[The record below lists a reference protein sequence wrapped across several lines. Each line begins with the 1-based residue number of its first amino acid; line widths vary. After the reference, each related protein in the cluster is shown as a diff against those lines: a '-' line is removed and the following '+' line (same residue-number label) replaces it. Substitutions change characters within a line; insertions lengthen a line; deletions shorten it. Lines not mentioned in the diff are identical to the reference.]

1 MKLPISKFGIMSC
14 HDEKELKP
22 MRRSSMR
29 ITLVLIGAVA
39 LVGCGGTEQRPLYKS
54 KQDCLDDWGGN
65 EKDCQ
70 EPAAGT
76 PHYRSGFYYGSSM
89 GGGRT
94 LSRAVGTT
102 TISRGGFGSSGRFH
116 GFFGG

>member
-1 MKLPISKFGIMSC
+1 
-14 HDEKELKP
+14 
-22 MRRSSMR
+22 MRRKSSIR
-29 ITLVLIGAVA
+29 VTLVLIGAVA
-39 LVGCGGTEQRPLYKS
+39 LAGCGGKEQRPLYKS
-54 KQDCLDDWGGN
+54 RQDCLDDWGGN

-76 PHYRSGFYYGSSM
+76 PHYRTGYYYGPRFS

-94 LSRAVGTT
+94 MSRSVGMATVA
-102 TISRGGFGSSGRFH
+102 RGGFGSSGRFH

>member
-1 MKLPISKFGIMSC
+1 
-14 HDEKELKP
+14 
-22 MRRSSMR
+22 MRRRSTLQ
-29 ITLVLIGAVA
+29 ITLVLVGTLA
-39 LVGCGGTEQRPLYKS
+39 LTGCGNKQEQRPLYKS

-76 PHYRSGFYYGSSM
+76 PHYRTGYYYGPTYRSTA
-89 GGGRT
+89 GPVP
-94 LSRAVGTT
+94 SRAIGTAS
-102 TISRGGFGSSGRFH
+102 ISRGGFGSSGRFH

>member
-1 MKLPISKFGIMSC
+1 
-14 HDEKELKP
+14 
-22 MRRSSMR
+22 MRRSSLR

-39 LVGCGGTEQRPLYKS
+39 LASCGGGTEQRPLYKS

-76 PHYRSGFYYGSSM
+76 PHYRSGFFYGPAM
-89 GGGRT
+89 WGGRT
-94 LSRAVGTT
+94 LSRTAGMATV
-102 TISRGGFGSSGRFH
+102 SRGGFGSSGRFH

>member
-1 MKLPISKFGIMSC
+1 MQ
-14 HDEKELKP
+14 
-22 MRRSSMR
+22 RRSTLQ

-39 LVGCGGTEQRPLYKS
+39 LAGCGGKEQRPLYKS

-65 EKDCQ
+65 DKDCQ

-76 PHYRSGFYYGSSM
+76 AHYRTGYYYGPVYRGTW
-89 GGGRT
+89 GGNG
-94 LSRAVGTT
+94 SRSVGMATV
-102 TISRGGFGSSGRFH
+102 SRGGFGSSGHFH